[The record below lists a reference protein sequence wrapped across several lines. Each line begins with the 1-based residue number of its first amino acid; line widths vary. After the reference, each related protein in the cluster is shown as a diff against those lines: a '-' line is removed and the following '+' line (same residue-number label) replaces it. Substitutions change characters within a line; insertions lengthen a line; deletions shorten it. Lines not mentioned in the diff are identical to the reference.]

1 MLDNHRLEVRSWCC
15 HIYGLKLL
23 PQLGVGR
30 CTGQSRPP
38 LLWLQ
43 LLVSDWELF
52 KCFQK
57 CTWTTLSS
65 GVFDNHRVCE
75 SHTVRSEKT
84 SHEPFHRCCTCP
96 GKSRMKYHGQC
107 MVARNRAD
115 DIGIRFG
122 KPIIAPSC
130 QYVFGVDI
138 LVYKVSK
145 KACLNKS
152 LQKPSSRKQQLP
164 DCISTESSSAEARLK
179 NFTGDSRYDFCCCA
193 MSSTQCYRRTDSSRQ
208 GHARMWDG
216 PVFRP
221 ASCRLQQ
228 SNWISELI

>member
-1 MLDNHRLEVRSWCC
+1 MLDNHRLEARSGVGVAASTFASGSCQFC
-15 HIYGLKLL
+15 LL

-122 KPIIAPSC
+122 KPNRS
-130 QYVFGVDI
+130 
-138 LVYKVSK
+138 
-145 KACLNKS
+145 
-152 LQKPSSRKQQLP
+152 QLP
-164 DCISTESSSAEARLK
+164 ICLWR
-179 NFTGDSRYDFCCCA
+179 RYP
-193 MSSTQCYRRTDSSRQ
+193 
-208 GHARMWDG
+208 G
-216 PVFRP
+216 
-221 ASCRLQQ
+221 
-228 SNWISELI
+228 IK

>member
-1 MLDNHRLEVRSWCC
+1 MCLTT
-15 HIYGLKLL
+15 
-23 PQLGVGR
+23 
-30 CTGQSRPP
+30 TGI
-38 LLWLQ
+38 
-43 LLVSDWELF
+43 
-52 KCFQK
+52 
-57 CTWTTLSS
+57 
-65 GVFDNHRVCE
+65 CE

-193 MSSTQCYRRTDSSRQ
+193 VSSTHCYLQCLLRALSWVVAHPDTSATHRSSESSSSSSSSSSS
-208 GHARMWDG
+208 
-216 PVFRP
+216 VVT
-221 ASCRLQQ
+221 SVY
-228 SNWISELI
+228 NT